1 METLKEM
8 KYERIDFA
16 EAKKKLEELT
26 NHLKNAS
33 DAEEA
38 FAIHQKYYQLS
49 DHIQTMAALA
59 MFRHSINTADPYYDQ
74 ENAYYD
80 KELPAFTNADILYQ
94 TTLYESAFRKK
105 LEERIGKVAFKNIE
119 LQRKSN
125 DPKIVSL
132 QQEENTLVTEYEKL
146 LSSAVFDWEGQN
158 ISMSEMGKYQTSPD
172 RNVRKKAWDMVGAFM
187 QEHSEEW
194 DSLYDKLVHNRDRQ
208 AKKLGYQDYRTLG
221 YYRMQRNC
229 YGMEEVEAFRD
240 QVKKY
245 LVPFVCRLQEKRA
258 KRLFVDTLKIYDNG
272 VYFANGNPVPQGSPE
287 EILRAGLSMYRELS
301 EETADFMEKMMKGD
315 MFDVLGRKNKRQGGY
330 MELLA
335 ETRMPLIFA
344 NFNGTSGD
352 VDVITHECGH
362 AFQFY
367 LAAQDDIREHWD
379 ITMET
384 AETHSMSMEFF
395 TNPWMEKFFDE
406 RAQDFCD
413 MQLEDAICFIP
424 YGCMVDE
431 FQHIIFENPDM
442 TPKERHQVWLSLE
455 KQYRPYLCLEDVAFF
470 AKGAWWQ
477 KQHHIYS
484 MPFYYID
491 YCIAQVCALQYK
503 IWMQKDYKEAWQ
515 SYLKLCKLSAG
526 DFFVAM
532 IRQVGLKNPFEDGFM
547 KDLVEKLEK
556 ICFNKK
562 EEQ

>member
-1 METLKEM
+1 M
-8 KYERIDFA
+8 
-16 EAKKKLEELT
+16 
-26 NHLKNAS
+26 
-33 DAEEA
+33 
-38 FAIHQKYYQLS
+38 
-49 DHIQTMAALA
+49 IQRL
-59 MFRHSINTADPYYDQ
+59 FLCN
-74 ENAYYD
+74 
-80 KELPAFTNADILYQ
+80 
-94 TTLYESAFRKK
+94 
-105 LEERIGKVAFKNIE
+105 
-119 LQRKSN
+119 
-125 DPKIVSL
+125 
-132 QQEENTLVTEYEKL
+132 QEENTLVTEYEKL

-229 YGMEEVEAFRD
+229 YGMEEVEVFRD

-287 EILRAGLSMYRELS
+287 EILQAGLSMYRELS
-301 EETADFMEKMMKGD
+301 EETADFMEKMMEGD

-335 ETRMPLIFA
+335 EPRMPLIFA

-406 RAQDFCD
+406 RAQDFRD

-431 FQHIIFENPDM
+431 FQHIIFENPGYD
-442 TPKERHQVWLSLE
+442 T
-455 KQYRPYLCLEDVAFF
+455 
-470 AKGAWWQ
+470 
-477 KQHHIYS
+477 
-484 MPFYYID
+484 
-491 YCIAQVCALQYK
+491 
-503 IWMQKDYKEAWQ
+503 
-515 SYLKLCKLSAG
+515 
-526 DFFVAM
+526 
-532 IRQVGLKNPFEDGFM
+532 
-547 KDLVEKLEK
+547 
-556 ICFNKK
+556 
-562 EEQ
+562 

>member
-1 METLKEM
+1 MCQQKVFSPVFPEVCIQKE
-8 KYERIDFA
+8 R
-16 EAKKKLEELT
+16 
-26 NHLKNAS
+26 
-33 DAEEA
+33 
-38 FAIHQKYYQLS
+38 
-49 DHIQTMAALA
+49 
-59 MFRHSINTADPYYDQ
+59 
-74 ENAYYD
+74 
-80 KELPAFTNADILYQ
+80 DI
-94 TTLYESAFRKK
+94 F
-105 LEERIGKVAFKNIE
+105 
-119 LQRKSN
+119 
-125 DPKIVSL
+125 
-132 QQEENTLVTEYEKL
+132 
-146 LSSAVFDWEGQN
+146 
-158 ISMSEMGKYQTSPD
+158 SPD
-172 RNVRKKAWDMVGAFM
+172 HEMLLLPPF
-187 QEHSEEW
+187 HSN
-194 DSLYDKLVHNRDRQ
+194 Y
-208 AKKLGYQDYRTLG
+208 AA
-221 YYRMQRNC
+221 C
-229 YGMEEVEAFRD
+229 
-240 QVKKY
+240 
-245 LVPFVCRLQEKRA
+245 
-258 KRLFVDTLKIYDNG
+258 DNIP
-272 VYFANGNPVPQGSPE
+272 VYGNPDIPVFLPD
-287 EILRAGLSMYRELS
+287 
-301 EETADFMEKMMKGD
+301 DFMEKMMEGD

-335 ETRMPLIFA
+335 EPRMPLIFA

-406 RAQDFCD
+406 RAQDFRD

-503 IWMQKDYKEAWQ
+503 IWMQKD
-515 SYLKLCKLSAG
+515 
-526 DFFVAM
+526 
-532 IRQVGLKNPFEDGFM
+532 
-547 KDLVEKLEK
+547 
-556 ICFNKK
+556 
-562 EEQ
+562 

>member
-1 METLKEM
+1 
-8 KYERIDFA
+8 
-16 EAKKKLEELT
+16 
-26 NHLKNAS
+26 
-33 DAEEA
+33 
-38 FAIHQKYYQLS
+38 
-49 DHIQTMAALA
+49 
-59 MFRHSINTADPYYDQ
+59 
-74 ENAYYD
+74 
-80 KELPAFTNADILYQ
+80 
-94 TTLYESAFRKK
+94 
-105 LEERIGKVAFKNIE
+105 
-119 LQRKSN
+119 
-125 DPKIVSL
+125 
-132 QQEENTLVTEYEKL
+132 
-146 LSSAVFDWEGQN
+146 
-158 ISMSEMGKYQTSPD
+158 
-172 RNVRKKAWDMVGAFM
+172 
-187 QEHSEEW
+187 
-194 DSLYDKLVHNRDRQ
+194 
-208 AKKLGYQDYRTLG
+208 
-221 YYRMQRNC
+221 
-229 YGMEEVEAFRD
+229 
-240 QVKKY
+240 
-245 LVPFVCRLQEKRA
+245 
-258 KRLFVDTLKIYDNG
+258 
-272 VYFANGNPVPQGSPE
+272 
-287 EILRAGLSMYRELS
+287 
-301 EETADFMEKMMKGD
+301 
-315 MFDVLGRKNKRQGGY
+315 
-330 MELLA
+330 
-335 ETRMPLIFA
+335 
-344 NFNGTSGD
+344 
-352 VDVITHECGH
+352 
-362 AFQFY
+362 
-367 LAAQDDIREHWD
+367 
-379 ITMET
+379 
-384 AETHSMSMEFF
+384 MSMEFF

-406 RAQDFCD
+406 RAQDFRD

>member
-245 LVPFVCRLQEKRA
+245 LVPFVCRLQKKRA

-287 EILRAGLSMYRELS
+287 EILQAGLSMYRELS
-301 EETADFMEKMMKGD
+301 EETADFMEKMMEGD

-335 ETRMPLIFA
+335 EPRMPLIFA
-344 NFNGTSGD
+344 NFNGTNAD
-352 VDVITHECGH
+352 VNVLTHEAGH
-362 AFQFY
+362 AFEAYTASRNIPVLSQTFS
-367 LAAQDDIREHWD
+367 
-379 ITMET
+379 T
-384 AETHSMSMEFF
+384 AEISEIHSMAMEYF
-395 TNPWMEKFFDE
+395 TLPWMHLFFGENAEKQKKAYLWDS
-406 RAQDFCD
+406 
-413 MQLEDAICFIP
+413 LEAMP
-424 YGCMVDE
+424 YMACVDE
-431 FQHIIFENPDM
+431 FQHRVYAENLTDAM
-442 TPKERHQVWLSLE
+442 ERRKVWHELE
-455 KQYRPYLCLEDVAFF
+455 KIYLPWRDYDGNEFLGQGGF
-470 AKGAWWQ
+470 WMQ
-477 KQHHIYS
+477 KQHLF
-484 MPFYYID
+484 MCPFYYID
-491 YCIAQVCALQYK
+491 YCLASVCA
-503 IWMQKDYKEAWQ
+503 MQFKVMMDEDFEKAWKN
-515 SYLKLCKLSAG
+515 YYKLCNLSAR
-526 DFFVAM
+526 DFFTNVIVEA
-532 IRQVGLKNPFEDGFM
+532 GLNSPFEDGCM
-547 KDLVEKLEK
+547 EKLVDKFEK
-556 ICFNKK
+556 KAFNR
-562 EEQ
+562 